1 MLSRLVVFRCF
12 PTLFG
17 FLVFF
22 FFLVDWSMRDFLP
35 CIPPLAMSNDVVA
48 VLDCIVAID
57 GQEENAPIIVL
68 HRTLNVNAQH
78 DILVCRLPTKQNVIR
93 DAMYVYGRF
102 RLCIIVNESQQL
114 RSMESVEVC
123 VSR

>member
-1 MLSRLVVFRCF
+1 
-12 PTLFG
+12 
-17 FLVFF
+17 
-22 FFLVDWSMRDFLP
+22 
-35 CIPPLAMSNDVVA
+35 MSNDVVA